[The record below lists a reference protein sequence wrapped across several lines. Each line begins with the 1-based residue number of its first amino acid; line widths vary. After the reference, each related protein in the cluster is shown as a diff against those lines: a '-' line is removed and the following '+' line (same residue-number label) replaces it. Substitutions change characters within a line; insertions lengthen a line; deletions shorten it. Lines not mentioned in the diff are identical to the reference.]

1 MSYDMKPGPTHVA
14 LLNAIYEGL
23 KQSGKWPPFS
33 YVDRVLDRQGL
44 DTEKVIQLL
53 PPDLSSIGPG
63 RVNNDAEEVS
73 LTIAGLSYCTGAESD
88 LALIFKAIQLAA
100 KIEQEHQPTLD
111 PNDRPSLRGEQL
123 AAMGAGEAAIQRVY
137 LLIRYEPWTAGSGSG
152 PQGLEIWIGRAVRRF
167 RGVQTIEEYLE
178 RRADF
183 FGQAA
188 RIPPAVRLG
197 LRPGTV
203 LGLEQEPAEQ
213 KEGKYIF
220 VIMPLKSEFNDV
232 YATIRAA
239 CGKFPG
245 VSFDRSD
252 DFTQTGRIT
261 DQIIEALKN
270 ADLIIAVITEQNANV
285 MYELGY
291 AHALGRKVVV
301 MNADKDSPFDVRDY
315 RQVRYTDDDLPS
327 AEEIL
332 TKFVQTGLGIEPNR

>member
-1 MSYDMKPGPTHVA
+1 MKPGPTHVA

-23 KQSGKWPPFS
+23 KQRGNWPPFS

-53 PPDLSSIGPG
+53 PPDLSSLGPG

-73 LTIAGLSYCTGAESD
+73 LTIAGLFYCTGAESD
-88 LALIFKAIQLAA
+88 LALIFKAIQLAT

-111 PNDRPSLRGEQL
+111 PNDRPSMRGDQL
-123 AAMGAGEAAIQRVY
+123 AAMGADEAAIQRVY

-167 RGVQTIEEYLE
+167 RGVQTIEEYLA

-203 LGLEQEPAEQ
+203 PGIEQRAMEE

-220 VIMPLKSEFNDV
+220 VIMPLKSEFDDV
-232 YATIRAA
+232 YKTIRTA

-245 VSFDRSD
+245 VTFDRAD
-252 DFTQTGRIT
+252 DWSQTGRIT
-261 DQIIEALKN
+261 DQIVAALKA
-270 ADLIIAVITEQNANV
+270 ADLIITDITDQNPNV
-285 MYELGY
+285 MYELGF
-291 AHALGRKVVV
+291 AHALEKRVIVL
-301 MNADKDSPFDVRDY
+301 NAGQGSPFDVADY
-315 RQVRYTDDDLPS
+315 RQILYAATDLLS
-327 AEEIL
+327 AEESL
-332 TKFVQTGLGIEPNR
+332 TRFVQTALKIEPNR

>member
-1 MSYDMKPGPTHVA
+1 MKPGPTHVA

-33 YVDRVLDRQGL
+33 YIDRVLDHQGL

-53 PPDLSSIGPG
+53 PPDLSSLGPG

-73 LTIAGLSYCTGAESD
+73 LTIAGLFYCTGAESD
-88 LALIFKAIQLAA
+88 LALILKAIQMAT

-111 PNDRPSLRGEQL
+111 PNDRPSMRGEQL
-123 AAMGAGEAAIQRVY
+123 AAMGADEAGIQRVY

-152 PQGLEIWIGRAVRRF
+152 PQGMEIWIGRAIRRF
-167 RGVQTIEEYLE
+167 RGVQSIEEYLA
-178 RRADF
+178 RRNDF

-203 LGLEQEPAEQ
+203 LGLEHEPAEQ

-220 VIMPLKSEFNDV
+220 VIMPLKSDFDVV
-232 YATIRAA
+232 YAAIRAA

-245 VSFDRSD
+245 VTFDRAD
-252 DFTQTGRIT
+252 DWSKTGRIT
-261 DQIIEALKN
+261 DQIIEALKT
-270 ADLIIAVITEQNANV
+270 ADLIIADITGPNPNV

-291 AHALGRKVVV
+291 AHALGKNVIV
-301 MNADKDSPFDVRDY
+301 MNADSGSPFDVQDY
-315 RQVRYTDDDLPS
+315 RRIIYAPDNLPS
-327 AEEIL
+327 AEASL
-332 TKFVQTGLGIEPNR
+332 TKFVQTELGIEPNR